1 MEQTIFY
8 ELSIIL
14 LLTFAVSGVLG
25 LLKQPIIIGY
35 LIAGVLMG
43 VFFVNI
49 VGENEAI
56 SAFSQMGVA
65 LLLFVVGLHLNPRLI
80 KAVGPVAMVTGLGQ
94 ILFTFSMGFI
104 ICLFLGFDYITSF
117 YVATAMT
124 FSSTII
130 IMKLLSDKGD
140 IETLYGR
147 ISVGLMI
154 FQDLVAILVLMVISS
169 MSNGF
174 DFNSIVFGTVLQGV
188 ALASVVIVVGI
199 YVLPLITKR
208 VAASQE
214 MLMLF
219 SLAWAFAV
227 ASVFMLAGFS
237 MEIGA
242 LLAGFTLSISP
253 YRYEISSKMK
263 ILRDFFIIIFFVFLG
278 SQMMF
283 ENLQDYILPIVIF
296 SLFVLIGN
304 PLIMMIIMGLMGYK
318 KRNSFLAGSA
328 IAQISEFSLIV
339 TALGVAVGHIDRGIL
354 VLVTV
359 VALLTMAGSSYY
371 IIYNKQI
378 YNKLAKYLSIFEKKG
393 KKVDEHKY
401 SEHEE
406 FDIILLGFSNVGLH
420 LLESFNTMKKKYLV
434 IDYDPEIIA
443 KLAREGVDCRYG
455 DVGDSE
461 ILDEM
466 NWAKV
471 KMVISTI
478 KDYDTNLLLINKIR
492 GVNKRAIIIVLSQ
505 DMAQAMKFYEK
516 GASYV
521 LMPNMLGGYHTSVL
535 IEEYGFDLQKFLAE
549 KARHVQM
556 LMNQQEKMR
565 E

>member
-1 MEQTIFY
+1 MEQTIFF

-14 LLTFAVSGVLG
+14 ILTFAVSVLLG
-25 LLKQPIIIGY
+25 YFKQPIIIGY
-35 LIAGVLMG
+35 LISGVLLG
-43 VFFVNI
+43 IFFVNI
-49 VGENEAI
+49 VGDNQAI
-56 SAFSQMGVA
+56 AAFAQIGVA
-65 LLLFVVGLHLNPRLI
+65 LLLFVVGLHLNPKLI
-80 KAVGPVAMVTGLGQ
+80 KAVGKVSVITGLGQ
-94 ILFTFSMGFI
+94 ILFTFGI
-104 ICLFLGFDYITSF
+104 AYVICLLLGFDLVTSF
-117 YVATAMT
+117 YVAIAMT
-124 FSSTII
+124 FSSTIL

-154 FQDLVAILVLMVISS
+154 FQDLVAIIVLMVISS

-174 DFNSIVFGTVLQGV
+174 DLKSIVFGTVLQGIV
-188 ALASVVIVVGI
+188 LTVLVVLAGVYII
-199 YVLPLITKR
+199 PRIIKK

-214 MLMLF
+214 LLMLF

-227 ASVFMLAGFS
+227 ASVYMLAGFS

-283 ENLQDYILPIVIF
+283 ESLGQYVVPVIVL

-304 PLIMMIIMGLMGYK
+304 PLIMMIIMGFMGYK
-318 KRNSFLAGSA
+318 KRNGFLAGSA

-339 TALGVAVGHIDRGIL
+339 VALGVSVGHIDKGIL
-354 VLVTV
+354 AFVTLI
-359 VALLTMAGSSYY
+359 ALLTMAGSSYF
-371 IIYNKQI
+371 IIYNKKI
-378 YNKLAKYLSIFEKKG
+378 YVKLAKYLSVFERKG

-401 SEHEE
+401 SENQEY
-406 FDIILLGFSNVGLH
+406 DILLLGYSNIGLH
-420 LLESFNTMKKKYLV
+420 LLDSFGKMNKKYLV
-434 IDYDPEIIA
+434 IDFDPEIIT

-455 DVGDSE
+455 DAGDSE

-466 NWAKV
+466 NWPKV

-478 KDYDTNLLLINKIR
+478 KDFDTNVLLLNR
-492 GVNKRAIIIVLSQ
+492 VRAVNANAVVIMVSQ
-505 DMAQAMKFYEK
+505 DREQAMNLYEK

-521 LMPNMLGGYHTSVL
+521 LMPNILGGYHTSVL
-535 IEEYGFDLQKFLAE
+535 IEEYGFDLDKFLAE
-549 KARHVQM
+549 KARHVSM
-556 LMNQQEKMR
+556 LMKR
-565 E
+565 PGL